1 MTAGEKAA
9 IRCLVAFSTADVDEG
24 RRLDF
29 YQDVSRSIYP
39 GVEPAL
45 PREGEFN
52 ASFKAYALK
61 EAVLTGVSAPGHP
74 FKRDERGPRKW
85 NDDTVSLNI
94 CAFSNLR
101 AEYAGAEWQL
111 HPGTPLFVDNW
122 LPFFRINTDRRRR
135 MTYNSLIFDRKLLN
149 LEKSG
154 LSPRDMNLA
163 IGRTHAGRQ
172 LALQM
177 RLMCEAMRAGKLELA
192 DSMSAPVFALLRSA
206 AEEAAGGREF
216 EPERLSLEAIKR
228 VALCHIAD
236 PDFEIHRLARI
247 FHCTA
252 RTIQFRF
259 AQAGETYSYWLLT
272 ERLELARLRLQMP
285 EFSARSVGTIAY
297 SCGFQDASHFHRAF
311 KRHFGVPPSQFRY

>member
-1 MTAGEKAA
+1 MSAGEKSA
-9 IRCLVAFSTADVDEG
+9 IRCLVAFSTADVDES
-24 RRLDF
+24 RRLDY

-39 GVEPAL
+39 GVESDL

-61 EAVLTGVSAPGHP
+61 EAVLTGISVPGHP

-154 LSPRDMNLA
+154 LSP
-163 IGRTHAGRQ
+163 AGYELGDWQDACRAATCPSDAAHVRGDARRQ
-172 LALQM
+172 
-177 RLMCEAMRAGKLELA
+177 
-192 DSMSAPVFALLRSA
+192 
-206 AEEAAGGREF
+206 
-216 EPERLSLEAIKR
+216 
-228 VALCHIAD
+228 
-236 PDFEIHRLARI
+236 
-247 FHCTA
+247 
-252 RTIQFRF
+252 
-259 AQAGETYSYWLLT
+259 
-272 ERLELARLRLQMP
+272 
-285 EFSARSVGTIAY
+285 VGTR
-297 SCGFQDASHFHRAF
+297 GFDERASVRAVEV
-311 KRHFGVPPSQFRY
+311 RSRRGGWRPGI